1 MAITPRRAM
10 STTFGFRDQ
19 ENTESNMLV
28 HMTNPLFAGIAFAG
42 FVEYLTFAKVDLA
55 NVVAQLS
62 ECDLSYIGIRMRET
76 NDAQTPF
83 GTGEA
88 EKKGVLLFLD
98 ESGAPSF
105 RMAIPGIKE
114 SQLAANG
121 RDIDTAATEI
131 AALIAEFA
139 TGTAAQPITPNGF
152 HIETVQS
159 AYKQHRVSHTGRA
172 RRTG

>member
-1 MAITPRRAM
+1 M
-10 STTFGFRDQ
+10 SVTFGFRDQ

-28 HMTNPLFAGIAFAG
+28 HMTNPLFALIDFAG
-42 FVEYLTFAKVDLA
+42 FVEYLTYSKFTLA
-55 NVVAQLS
+55 NAVAQLS
-62 ECDLSYIGIRMRET
+62 ECNMSYIGLRMRET
-76 NDAQTPF
+76 NDAQTQY

-114 SQLAANG
+114 SVLAGNG
-121 RDIDTAATEI
+121 RDIDI
-131 AALIAEFA
+131 AAAPIATLLTEFA
-139 TGTAAQPITPNGF
+139 TGTVAKPITPNGF
-152 HIETVQS
+152 HIESVQS
-159 AYKQHRVSHTGRA
+159 AYKQHRSSLSGRA